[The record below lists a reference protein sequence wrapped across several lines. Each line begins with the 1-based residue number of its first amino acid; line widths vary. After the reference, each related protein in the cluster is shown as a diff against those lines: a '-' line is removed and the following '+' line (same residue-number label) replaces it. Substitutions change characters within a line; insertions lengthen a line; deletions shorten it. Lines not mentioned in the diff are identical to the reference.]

1 MLDISIQSI
10 EPDKHKIIAGGP
22 YLCETRGQQTCW
34 DEKKS
39 VLEEGM
45 RNFLKFHGLML
56 SSIGTVQCAPAKVR
70 RTRWSLCSPEGHVTL
85 ITVIYLAALSLSV
98 AIEFVRGLHYL
109 SESGGCLHFIAKKL
123 RIFTFCSTWCRRF
136 VWQLVAV
143 LQVLSCCIFR
153 YLFAFN
159 AGLKLTGVH
168 VTGLHYPLLKVNS
181 FFHF

>member
-70 RTRWSLCSPEGHVTL
+70 RTR
-85 ITVIYLAALSLSV
+85 
-98 AIEFVRGLHYL
+98 
-109 SESGGCLHFIAKKL
+109 
-123 RIFTFCSTWCRRF
+123 
-136 VWQLVAV
+136 
-143 LQVLSCCIFR
+143 
-153 YLFAFN
+153 
-159 AGLKLTGVH
+159 
-168 VTGLHYPLLKVNS
+168 
-181 FFHF
+181 